1 MQQMNGI
8 AVRVDRIK
16 GRCRCDI
23 TGTVNYW
30 VLLERWTRSQIRGT
44 SPLHMHEPTYID
56 LSPVFTFLSSKTPH
70 DILSIATDVAKIVD
84 FR

>member
-44 SPLHMHEPTYID
+44 SPLHMHEP
-56 LSPVFTFLSSKTPH
+56 
-70 DILSIATDVAKIVD
+70 
-84 FR
+84 